1 MFTDAWLSLEM
12 MALPEETRF
21 KKLTAYPSCYRL
33 LDSKWWGF
41 MFTSALHAAILS
53 GRGFH
58 GDCAFCHKLCQFKCS
73 PPPPPLSLREHCFL
87 LSTYC
92 PWLLYSLWLS
102 STISL
107 LRGECSISRDCSIQ
121 SQAFLRLF
129 LYTSSLFV
137 TLFVNLLSAA
147 KEASWIKVQRCINLW
162 VKQ

>member
-41 MFTSALHAAILS
+41 MLTSALHAVILS

-73 PPPPPLSLREHCFL
+73 PPPSLSLREHCFL
-87 LSTYC
+87 LSIYC
-92 PWLLYSLWLS
+92 PWLLYSLRLFHNKPAEG
-102 STISL
+102 
-107 LRGECSISRDCSIQ
+107 RVYYRQRCSIQ